1 MEPKEQKLLEAL
13 AYMVA
18 QYLGDDEI
26 DLICSYAGGRA
37 VELLVEY
44 GLVEPQ
50 SAQIGR
56 WTEAGTAFLA
66 TH

>member
-1 MEPKEQKLLEAL
+1 MEPKEEKLLEAL

-26 DLICSYAGGRA
+26 DIVSSYAGGRA
-37 VELLVEY
+37 VEILVEY

-50 SAQIGR
+50 SEQIAR
-56 WTEAGTAFLA
+56 WSEAGTQFLA

>member
-1 MEPKEQKLLEAL
+1 MEPKEEKLLEAL
-13 AYMVA
+13 VWMVA

-26 DLICSYAGGRA
+26 DTEFMHPGQRA
-37 VELLVEY
+37 VAILAEY

-50 SAQIGR
+50 SEQIAR
-56 WTEAGTAFLA
+56 WTEAGTQFLA

>member
-1 MEPKEQKLLEAL
+1 MEPKEEKLLEAL

-26 DLICSYAGGRA
+26 DTEFMHPGQRA
-37 VELLVEY
+37 VAILAEY

-50 SAQIGR
+50 DARIAR
-56 WTEAGTAFLA
+56 WSEAGTQFLA